1 MDLIIPRRSSYCPNF
16 ATAPQQQLHMDAFE
30 WWSNKNHG
38 FVVDYAYI
46 DTTAPTKHI
55 RHEAR
60 AYLGEITINDHQA
73 AEIWNELQNCRATHL
88 DVMSRDVVLAPAR
101 NDTVPIQEVS
111 VQTACH

>member
-1 MDLIIPRRSSYCPNF
+1 
-16 ATAPQQQLHMDAFE
+16 FE

-60 AYLGEITINDHQA
+60 AYLGEITINDGA
-73 AEIWNELQNCRATHL
+73 VATWGG
-88 DVMSRDVVLAPAR
+88 S
-101 NDTVPIQEVS
+101 QESS
-111 VQTACH
+111 VFIV

>member
-1 MDLIIPRRSSYCPNF
+1 
-16 ATAPQQQLHMDAFE
+16 MDAFE

-73 AEIWNELQNCRATHL
+73 AEIWNELQNCRAGPDPGQWTH
-88 DVMSRDVVLAPAR
+88 RGLAMLLW
-101 NDTVPIQEVS
+101 S
-111 VQTACH
+111 V